1 MKMLLMTE
9 IKNLHFWSSAFVE
22 LIATFFF
29 IFLTTGTTITWNI
42 NHPPSTELISLSFG
56 FSIAT
61 LAMCSLHLSG
71 GHINPAVTIAMM
83 AIRKVTILRGVTYV
97 IFQVV
102 GGIAGSIVLKF
113 ITPEAKRGTLGATVP
128 GPEVTPGQA
137 FGVEILLTF
146 LLVFTVCASTD
157 SKRLHYGY
165 EVPLSIGLCVAVCH
179 FIGIGFTGCG
189 INPARS
195 FGPALVMN
203 KSEIW
208 EHHWVYWAGPV
219 VGALIAAVLYQVVF
233 RARQDMGPTASASA
247 PSNDLEMNQ
256 DAKL

>member
-1 MKMLLMTE
+1 MKMLFVSEM
-9 IKNLHFWSSAFVE
+9 KSRHFWASALVE
-22 LIATFFF
+22 LISTFFF

-61 LAMCSLHLSG
+61 LAMCSFHLSG

-83 AIRKVTILRGVTYV
+83 AIKKVTILRGVTYV
-97 IFQVV
+97 IFQLV
-102 GGIAGSIVLKF
+102 GGIAGSAVLKF

-128 GPEVTPGQA
+128 GPDVTPAQA
-137 FGVEILLTF
+137 VGIEILLTF

-195 FGPALVMN
+195 FGPAVVMN

-208 EHHWVYWAGPV
+208 QHHWVYWAGPIG
-219 VGALIAAVLYQVVF
+219 GALLAAVLYQVIF
-233 RARQDMGPTASASA
+233 RARQEMGPTASATT
-247 PSNDLEMNQ
+247 NDLEMNH

>member
-1 MKMLLMTE
+1 MMLMSEL
-9 IKNLHFWSSAFVE
+9 KSLHFWASALVE

-29 IFLTTGTTITWNI
+29 IFLTTGTTITWNAS
-42 NHPPSTELISLSFG
+42 HPPSTELISLSFG
-56 FSIAT
+56 LSIAT

-83 AIRKVTILRGVTYV
+83 AIRKVSVLRGITYV
-97 IFQVV
+97 IFQLA
-102 GGIAGSIVLKF
+102 GGIAGSAVLKY
-113 ITPEAKRGTLGATVP
+113 ITPDDRRGTLGATVP
-128 GPEVTPGQA
+128 APGVTAEQA
-137 FGVEILLTF
+137 VGVEILLTF

-195 FGPALVMN
+195 LGPAVIMN

-208 EHHWVYWAGPV
+208 ENHWVYWAGPI
-219 VGALIAAVLYQVVF
+219 GGGLAAAVLYQLLF
-233 RARQDMGPTASASA
+233 RARQEMGPTAGSI
-247 PSNDLEMNQ
+247 NELELYPPG
-256 DAKL
+256 DAKV